1 MPAVTSC
8 CLPKGKMFAH
18 FFDSVEKSP
27 PKQLVHS
34 VGVVCIGMLSSEN
47 VKSILRSSI
56 HCCYLMSCHDSV
68 D

>member
-1 MPAVTSC
+1 
-8 CLPKGKMFAH
+8 MFAH

-27 PKQLVHS
+27 PNHLVHS

-47 VKSILRSSI
+47 LKSILRSII
-56 HCCYLMSCHDSV
+56 HSCYLMSCHDSV